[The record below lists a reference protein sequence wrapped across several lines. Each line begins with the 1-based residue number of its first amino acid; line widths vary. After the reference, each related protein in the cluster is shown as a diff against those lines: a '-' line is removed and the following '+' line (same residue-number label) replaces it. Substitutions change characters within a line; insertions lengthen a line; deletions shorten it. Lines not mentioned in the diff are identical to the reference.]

1 MVRIIGSSMFSIP
14 EQCARRQAHS
24 KVSLRLLRLKTSYRS
39 RREHVNWSIHPS
51 QWIERAPR
59 KARFHQ
65 RCEDRC
71 NPQVPP
77 VFAQPAFLR
86 MPSIS
91 LDVNPGS
98 VWKETLPSFPTVLA
112 RGAIV
117 SSLGA
122 SSIATRSY
130 WPSVQ
135 RKLLIL
141 APIFDAASEKAA
153 ARLVVSLTLRMP

>member
-24 KVSLRLLRLKTSYRS
+24 KVSLRLLRLKTRYRS

-77 VFAQPAFLR
+77 VFAHPSFLR

-91 LDVNPGS
+91 LDVNPGN
-98 VWKETLPSFPTVLA
+98 VWTETLPSLPTVIA
-112 RGAIV
+112 RVAIV
-117 SSLGA
+117 SLLA
-122 SSIATRSY
+122 ALALATRG
-130 WPSVQ
+130 
-135 RKLLIL
+135 
-141 APIFDAASEKAA
+141 FG
-153 ARLVVSLTLRMP
+153 